1 MSIES
6 AALSLGTLDTLA
18 YHDSWVHRLD
28 PRIKLLTT
36 LIFVVIVTSFDK
48 YTISGLLPFFIFP
61 LVMILGGRLPARFV
75 TNRVLLVAPFAIMI
89 GIFNPFIDQET
100 LLQIGSWNISGGWV
114 SFLSI
119 LLRFA
124 LTISAALILIATCS
138 FPGICMAL
146 DKLGAPRIFT
156 VQLLLLYRYLFV
168 LVEESIRLV
177 RARALRSFRGQGLGI
192 KVFSQMIGQLL
203 LRTLARAQR
212 IHLAMLCRGFDGNIR
227 TLRTLKIRHREIIF
241 LLGWSS
247 LFILLRLYNLPQLL
261 GSLFV

>member
-1 MSIES
+1 
-6 AALSLGTLDTLA
+6 
-18 YHDSWVHRLD
+18 
-28 PRIKLLTT
+28 
-36 LIFVVIVTSFDK
+36 
-48 YTISGLLPFFIFP
+48 
-61 LVMILGGRLPARFV
+61 
-75 TNRVLLVAPFAIMI
+75 
-89 GIFNPFIDQET
+89 
-100 LLQIGSWNISGGWV
+100 
-114 SFLSI
+114 
-119 LLRFA
+119 
-124 LTISAALILIATCS
+124 
-138 FPGICMAL
+138 MAL